1 MLATEL
7 LFVDLY
13 CLVDD
18 AIKAGALLIPRR
30 PGPAPACTDAELLTI
45 ALVRH
50 LLGRRSENGFLAEI
64 RRDWPGPFP
73 HLPDQ
78 PEASR
83 RTRWLRGA
91 FEQFRAAWAA
101 AVPAGPVQQTGTS
114 ALPVKHP
121 SRVRGPDGWTGP
133 GNDLAARSGRD
144 GAHAEWFYGFRLAIR
159 TDPGKRIVRAWPIV
173 PAAIDERQIGAG
185 LVAGDAAAIDALLPD
200 KGFTGSQFAAEMT
213 SGGIDVIIPPAKAQ
227 RKTMP
232 KTLQRLIPRLR
243 NRVET
248 SFKEITDQ
256 MEPARHGAHTF
267 EGLLTRTAATL
278 AAHTLL
284 LTQLAEASDREP
296 QLT

>member
-1 MLATEL
+1 MLTTEL
-7 LFVDLY
+7 LFVYAY

-18 AIKAGALLIPRR
+18 AIKAGVLSIPRR

-64 RRDWPGPFP
+64 RRDWPHLFP

-78 PEASR
+78 PEVNR
-83 RTRWLRGA
+83 RTRWLWGA
-91 FEQFRAAWAA
+91 FEQLRAARAA
-101 AVPAGPVQQTGTS
+101 AVPADPVQQIDTS

-121 SRVRGPDGWTGP
+121 SRVRGADQWTGP
-133 GNDLAARSGRD
+133 GNDLAARFGRD

-159 TDPGKRIVRAWPIV
+159 TDLGRRIVRAWSIV

-185 LVAGDAAAIDALLPD
+185 LVTGDAALLLD
-200 KGFTGSQFAAEMT
+200 KGFTGRRFAAEMA
-213 SGGIDVIIPPAKAQ
+213 SAGIDVIIPPTRAQ

-232 KTLQRLIPRLR
+232 TTLQRLIARLR

-256 MEPARHGAHTF
+256 MDLARHGAHTF
-267 EGLLTRTAATL
+267 EGLLTRTAAVL

-284 LTQLAEASDREP
+284 LTE
-296 QLT
+296 LTDAT

>member
-7 LFVDLY
+7 LFVYVY

-30 PGPAPACTDAELLTI
+30 PGPAPDCTDAELVTI

-50 LLGRRSENGFLAEI
+50 LLGRRSENGFLAEV
-64 RRDWPGPFP
+64 RRDWPGLFP

-78 PEASR
+78 PEVNR
-83 RTRWLRGA
+83 RTRWLWGA
-91 FEQFRAAWAA
+91 FEQLRAAWAA
-101 AVPAGPVQQTGTS
+101 TVPADPVQQIDTS

-121 SRVRGPDGWTGP
+121 SRVRGPDQWTGP
-133 GNDLAARSGRD
+133 GNDLAARFGRD

-159 TDPGKRIVRAWPIV
+159 TDLGRRIVRAWSLV
-173 PAAIDERQIGAG
+173 PAAIDERQVAAG
-185 LVAGDAAAIDALLPD
+185 LVTDDAAAIDALLQD
-200 KGFTGSQFAAEMT
+200 KGFTGRRFAADMAGAGIEM
-213 SGGIDVIIPPAKAQ
+213 IIPPTRAQ
-227 RKTMP
+227 RQTTP
-232 KTLQRLIPRLR
+232 KTVQRLIARLR

-256 MEPARHGAHTF
+256 MELARHGAHTF
-267 EGLLTRTAATL
+267 EGLLTRTVATL

-284 LTQLAEASDREP
+284 LTLLAEA
-296 QLT
+296 T